1 MPNSLAIPV
10 FPFLLVLARV
20 AGVFALVP
28 MPGFRSAPEP
38 VRAAFALAVTLAL
51 APAWPRVA
59 NPAHAGQLALW
70 IVAEAAFGLAI
81 GIVVAM
87 LLEAFSLAAQIFG
100 LQAGYAYASTVDPN
114 TQADSGVLLVVAQL
128 AAGMLFFAL
137 GLDRE
142 VVRLL
147 ALSLERLPPGAYGLS
162 RGAAETVVRL
172 GDAMFGVALRLAFPV
187 VALLL
192 MADMALALTGKLN
205 QHLQLLSL
213 AFPVKMLCAL
223 AVLAAGAALFPR
235 LLGQSAEV
243 SFRALRQLIGT

>member
-1 MPNSLAIPV
+1 MPGSLAIPV

-20 AGVFALVP
+20 AGVFAFVP
-28 MPGFRSAPEP
+28 LPGFRTAPEP
-38 VRAAFALAVTLAL
+38 VRAAFVLAVTFAL
-51 APAWPRVA
+51 SPAWPRA
-59 NPAHAGQLALW
+59 ADPAHAGQLVLW
-70 IVAEAAFGLAI
+70 VVSEAAFGLAI
-81 GIVVAM
+81 GVVVAM
-87 LLEAFSLAAQIFG
+87 LLEAFGLAAQIFG

-128 AAGMLFFAL
+128 AAGLLFFAL

-147 ALSLERLPPGAYGLS
+147 ALSLDRVPPGAYGLS
-162 RGAAETVVRL
+162 RGAAEAVIRL
-172 GDAMFGVALRLAFPV
+172 GDTMFAVALRLAFPV

-192 MADMALALTGKLN
+192 MVDMALALTGKLN

-223 AVLAAGAALFPR
+223 AVLAAGVALFPR
-235 LLGQSAEV
+235 LMRHSAEL
-243 SFRALRQLIGT
+243 SFRVLYQLIGT